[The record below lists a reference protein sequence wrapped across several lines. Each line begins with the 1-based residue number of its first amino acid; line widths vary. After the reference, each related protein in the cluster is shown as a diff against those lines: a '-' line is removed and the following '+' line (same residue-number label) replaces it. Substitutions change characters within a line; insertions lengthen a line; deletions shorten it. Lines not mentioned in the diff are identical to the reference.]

1 MVARKKKTA
10 AGRVKEKRRTER
22 IAPFVAPCRI
32 AKGRSRSRLFAYVTD
47 LSPRGGR
54 VHCDAGAP
62 GKGVAVVIEMRVGGQ
77 VTHLRLPATVKWVRP
92 AVRGGED
99 FGFTFGRLDR
109 SARLTLEGALG
120 DFRRRAAQIA

>member
-1 MVARKKKTA
+1 MVARKTT

-32 AKGRSRSRLFAYVTD
+32 AKGRSRLAAYVTD

-54 VHCDAGAP
+54 VHCDARAP
-62 GKGVAVVIEMRVGGQ
+62 GKGAAVVIEMRVGGQ
-77 VTHLRLPATVKWVRP
+77 LTHLRFPAAVKWVRSG
-92 AVRGGED
+92 VRGGQD

-109 SARLTLEGALG
+109 AARQALDGVLG
-120 DFRRRAAQIA
+120 DFRRRAAEIA